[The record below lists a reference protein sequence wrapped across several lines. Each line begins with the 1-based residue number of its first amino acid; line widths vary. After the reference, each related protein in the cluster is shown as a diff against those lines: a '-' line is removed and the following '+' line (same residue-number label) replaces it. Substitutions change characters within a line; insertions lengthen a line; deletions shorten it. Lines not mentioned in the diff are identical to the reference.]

1 MRLLLDECMP
11 RRFGCALAEHHVAT
25 VQSMRWRGLRN
36 GALLNRARAEF
47 DVFITVDRGI
57 PFQQNLRNE
66 TLAIIVLRAL
76 SKRRRGADGVAASGA
91 HGPLADQGWQSD
103 RHPIMSR
110 PLRGESGGAR
120 SNVATGECPRVA
132 DNSIRVADD
141 ST

>member
-11 RRFGCALAEHHVAT
+11 RRFGRALAEHQVAT

-36 GALLNRARAEF
+36 GALLNRARTAF

-76 SKRRRGADGVAASGA
+76 SNDAEVLMALLPQVRTALSQIKA
-91 HGPLADQGWQSD
+91 
-103 RHPIMSR
+103 
-110 PLRGESGGAR
+110 GE
-120 SNVATGECPRVA
+120 VIV
-132 DNSIRVADD
+132 VQ
-141 ST
+141 